1 MTNTRLLAFLALV
14 FFFSDLVLLGVA
26 LTLRQ
31 RLVALPAE
39 VFVVEEYR
47 PADIEVDVGAN
58 WGVVVPFWQSFAQGG
73 EELGGTMLV
82 STVGSMQQLGPR
94 YVRLDHIFDD
104 DYYGVVKGPGQY
116 DFSRL
121 DATVNNIRAMGG
133 RPFFSLGYMPSAIAD
148 SKISVPRNWDD
159 WYRLVQ
165 ATVQHYSGKGGMN
178 LSDVYYEV
186 WNEPDLESFGGWKR
200 GGDKNYLT
208 LYSVS
213 ARAAAAAGN
222 TNRFYIGGPA
232 TTALYRNWVVDLV
245 NFAASNNLRL
255 DFISWHRYSFNPE
268 RFLLDMQETYDWLGD
283 ARDNYQ
289 WLITEWGPTPE
300 KSGTYGTTYAATHAF
315 AVVRQLLDFSDEVF
329 AFEIKDGP
337 GQGNQGW
344 GLLAHDSAGLY
355 RKPRFAAF
363 AWLRQAHGQR
373 VRLTGEG
380 TNVTGWAVKK
390 DSGELAIYL
399 VNFAAGGGQE
409 EAVPMRLVGLEP
421 GEYQIQ
427 QRFLI
432 NPGNNTTT
440 VASTTS
446 GRIFL
451 TVTLPVSEVVEITL
465 PQPRVAI
472 EAVSEPA
479 VPTQPASPSASA
491 NRGEEDL
498 SGQGETEEE
507 PPVNPGFGE
516 LVR

>member
-1 MTNTRLLAFLALV
+1 MTKERLLTFLALV
-14 FFFSDLVLLGVA
+14 FFFTNLALLGVA

-31 RLVALPAE
+31 RLVVLPAE

-58 WGVVVPFWQSFAQGG
+58 WGSVLPFWQSFAQGG
-73 EELGGTMLV
+73 EELGGTMLA
-82 STVGSMQQLGPR
+82 STVGPMQPLAPR

-121 DATVNNIRAMGG
+121 DATVSNIRAMGAK
-133 RPFFSLGYMPSAIAD
+133 PFFSLSYMPSSIAD
-148 SKISVPRNWDD
+148 TKISVPRNWDD
-159 WYRLVQ
+159 WYNLVQ
-165 ATVQHYSGKGGMN
+165 ATVRHYSGRDGLN

-186 WNEPDLESFGGWKR
+186 WNEPDLESFGAWKR
-200 GGDKNYLT
+200 GGDKSYLT

-255 DFISWHRYSFNPE
+255 DFISWHRYSFDPN

-300 KSGTYGTTYAATHAF
+300 KSGTYGTTYASAHAF

-329 AFEIKDGP
+329 AFEVKDGP
-337 GQGNQGW
+337 EQGNQGW

-355 RKPRFAAF
+355 RKPRYGAF
-363 AWLRQAHGQR
+363 SWLRQAYGDR
-373 VRLTGEG
+373 VKLTGEG
-380 TNVTGWAVKK
+380 TNVTGWAVKRA
-390 DSGELAIYL
+390 SGELAIYL
-399 VNFAAGGGQE
+399 VNFTTSGGQE
-409 EAVPMRLVGLEP
+409 ETVPVRFVGLEP
-421 GEYQIQ
+421 GEYQIN
-427 QRFLI
+427 QRFLV
-432 NPGNNTTT
+432 NPGRNSTSI
-440 VASTTS
+440 ASTTS
-446 GRIFL
+446 GRVFL
-451 TVTLPVSEVVEITL
+451 TVVLPANDVVEITL
-465 PQPRVAI
+465 PEFQVATQ
-472 EAVSEPA
+472 AVGEP
-479 VPTQPASPSASA
+479 VSPGQENQSGTPT
-491 NRGEEDL
+491 
-498 SGQGETEEE
+498 
-507 PPVNPGFGE
+507 VPGFGKM
-516 LVR
+516 LNQ